1 MPLTFL
7 TPGRDGQITKINGQ
21 DETRRFLE
29 SLGFTAGS
37 IVTMV
42 SALGDNVIIG
52 IRGTR
57 VAISRGMAARIEI

>member
-1 MPLTFL
+1 MTLTFL
-7 TPGRDGQITKINGQ
+7 TPGKEGQILKVNGR

-42 SALGDNVIIG
+42 QAAGDNVIIG

-57 VAISRGMAARIEI
+57 VAISKGMAARIEI

>member
-7 TPGRDGQITKINGQ
+7 TPGKEGQILKVNGR

-37 IVTMV
+37 IVTM
-42 SALGDNVIIG
+42 AQAAGDNVIIG

-57 VAISRGMAARIEI
+57 VAISKGMAARIEI